1 MGALQ
6 LPKEYPELVDG
17 TTLPDSSTRLTSPAP
32 SSGGAS
38 PAPNGYSQRGQ
49 DCATQTEPTVTS
61 SIAIQAD
68 FAMMELKVDKVEK
81 KDVKKEEEEE
91 EEEQEEAVTM
101 AELTTEVPASVVGV
115 PEK

>member
-1 MGALQ
+1 MSRALQ

-38 PAPNGYSQRGQ
+38 PAPNGYPQRGQ
-49 DCATQTEPTVTS
+49 DCATQTEPTVTN

-68 FAMMELKVDKVEK
+68 FAMVEMKVDKVDK
-81 KDVKKEEEEE
+81 KDVKEEEEE
-91 EEEQEEAVTM
+91 EEEEAATM

-115 PEK
+115 RWS